1 MQINTTRFGT
11 VDVQAED
18 ILLFPLGIIGFEQC
32 LQWVLLA
39 DASNDSLGWLQSV
52 QDPQIAMPVVSPR
65 RFAPDYRVKVSPAQL
80 ELLELGAEDETFVLV
95 VQARNEDSLTMN
107 LKAPLIVNLDKQVG
121 RQVITSD
128 DQPLQRQLAEIS
140 EPLRKSA

>member
-95 VQARNEDSLTMN
+95 VLARNEDSLTMN

>member
-11 VDVQAED
+11 VEVQAED
-18 ILLFPLGIIGFEQC
+18 IILFPMGIIGFEKFQ
-32 LQWVLLA
+32 QWVLLA

-52 QDPQIAMPVVSPR
+52 QDPQVAVPVVSPR
-65 RFAPDYRVKVSPAQL
+65 RFAPDYRVKVSPSQI
-80 ELLELGAEDETFVLV
+80 ELLELGAEDDTFVLV
-95 VQARNEDSLTMN
+95 VLARNEDSLTMN
-107 LKAPLIVNLDKQVG
+107 LKAPLIVNLDKQIG

-128 DQPLQRQLAEIS
+128 DQPLQRPLAAIS

>member
-18 ILLFPLGIIGFEQC
+18 ILLFPLGIIGFEKC

-80 ELLELGAEDETFVLV
+80 ELLELGTEDETFVLV
-95 VQARNEDSLTMN
+95 VLARNEDSLTMN

>member
-18 ILLFPLGIIGFEQC
+18 ILLFPLGIIGFEKC

-95 VQARNEDSLTMN
+95 VLARNEDSLTMN